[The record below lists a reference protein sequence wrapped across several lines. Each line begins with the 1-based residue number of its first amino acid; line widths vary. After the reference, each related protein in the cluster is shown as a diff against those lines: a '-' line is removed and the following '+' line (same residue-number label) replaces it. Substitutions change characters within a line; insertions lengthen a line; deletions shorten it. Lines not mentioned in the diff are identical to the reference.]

1 MSAFYEEMAQ
11 VAQDLLVEFG
21 RDLTITRES
30 GEVRDP
36 INGRVT
42 PGGVSTQTLKAA
54 TLPVNESTSAFDMT
68 FFEGIGAGAMVRYA
82 LISVVGHT
90 FVPTVGD
97 KTSFD
102 GSSWR
107 FLGCTP
113 LNVDGTPVVFMA
125 GLQEV

>member
-1 MSAFYEEMAQ
+1 MSAFYDEMAQ
-11 VAQDLLVEFG
+11 VAQELLAEFG
-21 RDLTITRES
+21 RDLTIVRES

-36 INGRVT
+36 VTGKVT
-42 PGGVSTQTLKAA
+42 PGAKTEQTLKAA

-68 FFEGIGAGAMVRYA
+68 FFEGIGAGAMIRYA

-125 GLQEV
+125 GLQEA